1 MDILGSIV
9 LHVNFKKQL
18 QLEYFNFIFCFFKL
32 IYNFGGPDKINLQIL
47 FYQLI
52 FQSMK
57 KLLYVFVCLFLINV
71 QAKAQDPAPV
81 EDSKFAVTVGFL
93 NGGGSLIGADFEIMA
108 GDRVGLQ
115 VGAGLVGL
123 GAGINYHLKPGI
135 RSSMLSLQYWHQG
148 VGDSYTQSLIGPSYV
163 FRAKKLLTAQIGFGF
178 ALEEGPNWPEDKEQP
193 PAMLMYSIG
202 IYLPVK

>member
-1 MDILGSIV
+1 
-9 LHVNFKKQL
+9 
-18 QLEYFNFIFCFFKL
+18 
-32 IYNFGGPDKINLQIL
+32 
-47 FYQLI
+47 
-52 FQSMK
+52 MK
-57 KLLYVFVCLFLINV
+57 KIFYVFVCLLLINV
-71 QAKAQDPAPV
+71 HQVKAQDPAPI

-115 VGAGLVGL
+115 LGAGLVGL

-148 VGDSYTQSLIGPSYV
+148 VGDTYTQSLIGPSYV

-193 PAMLMYSIG
+193 SAMLMYSIG